1 MQLQIWAK
9 DTNPRLA
16 MGASLYWASYA
27 FRIMNPDPVYQEIVG
42 SNSPLIANLFMTLWV
57 FVTFLVCKR
66 WGVRK
71 PRAPIATVMIVAATL
86 VLIAE
91 VTQIALPLWA
101 ALIIEAFDLFT
112 LGASMIMWGL
122 AFASLEKYLAARNVV
137 VSVLI
142 AAALILVGKAL
153 SAFVPMAWMMCLA
166 TAGSS
171 IVLLGGNLGLQTHK
185 RASRPRPTTKGLVLL
200 ASQRL
205 AYGATLGFF
214 PTAAAALAKGGPDPA
229 LLAFAL
235 AGIALAAIAALR
247 SDDPPCTLL
256 PVLSLGA
263 CGILVL
269 PFLNGGLA
277 CMFPLMLCAIW
288 LAWQTLSAVQ
298 LSELKELYGLSELD
312 ITLIDKIAI
321 AMSVLVGT
329 VTCRAIEGATG
340 MPALPWGTIE
350 TLLPMAYFGLAFMAS
365 FALAQLLSVHQE
377 DSFRG
382 RVAQAAGE
390 FEDRVFASIAA
401 EFGLSA
407 REHEIFAMLAQG
419 HTGPFIAEA
428 TGITLGTTK
437 AHASHIYQKLG
448 VHSKD
453 EMLELVEDRAAR
465 G

>member
-1 MQLQIWAK
+1 MRLKIWAK

-27 FRIMNPDPVYQEIVG
+27 FRIMNPDPVYQEIIG
-42 SNSPLIANLFMTLWV
+42 FNSPLIADLFMTLWV

-71 PRAPIATVMIVAATL
+71 PRVAIAGVMIVAAAL

-91 VTQIALPLWA
+91 VTHAALPLWA
-101 ALIIEAFDLFT
+101 ALLIEALDLFT

-122 AFASLEKYLAARNVV
+122 AFASLEKCLAARNVV

-142 AAALILVGKAL
+142 AAALILAGKAL
-153 SAFVPMAWMMCLA
+153 STFIPMAWMMCLA

-171 IVLLGGNLGLQTHK
+171 FVLLGGNLGLQTHRRTPK
-185 RASRPRPTTKGLVLL
+185 PRPTKGLVLL
-200 ASQRL
+200 CAQRL

-214 PTAAAALAKGGPDPA
+214 PTATAALATGGLDLA
-229 LLAFAL
+229 LFAFSL
-235 AGIALAAIAALR
+235 VVIAVAAIAALR

-263 CGILVL
+263 CGILSL
-269 PFLNGGLA
+269 PFLNGGLT

-288 LAWQTLSAVQ
+288 LSWQTLSAVQ

-321 AMSVLVGT
+321 AVSVLIGT
-329 VTCRAIEGATG
+329 VTCRAIEGVTG
-340 MPALPWGTIE
+340 MPALPWGAIE
-350 TLLPMAYFGLAFMAS
+350 SLLPMAFFGLAFMAS
-365 FALAQLLSVHQE
+365 FSLAQLLSVHQE
-377 DSFRG
+377 DSFKG

-428 TGITLGTTK
+428 TGISLGTTK

-453 EMLELVEDRAAR
+453 EMLELVEDRAAK

>member
-42 SNSPLIANLFMTLWV
+42 FNSPLIADLFMTLGV

-91 VTQIALPLWA
+91 VTHAALPLWA
-101 ALIIEAFDLFT
+101 ALLIEALDLFT

-153 SAFVPMAWMMCLA
+153 SAFVPMAWMMCLT

-205 AYGATLGFF
+205 AYGATLG
-214 PTAAAALAKGGPDPA
+214 
-229 LLAFAL
+229 
-235 AGIALAAIAALR
+235 R
-247 SDDPPCTLL
+247 
-256 PVLSLGA
+256 
-263 CGILVL
+263 
-269 PFLNGGLA
+269 
-277 CMFPLMLCAIW
+277 
-288 LAWQTLSAVQ
+288 Q
-298 LSELKELYGLSELD
+298 
-312 ITLIDKIAI
+312 
-321 AMSVLVGT
+321 
-329 VTCRAIEGATG
+329 
-340 MPALPWGTIE
+340 
-350 TLLPMAYFGLAFMAS
+350 
-365 FALAQLLSVHQE
+365 
-377 DSFRG
+377 
-382 RVAQAAGE
+382 
-390 FEDRVFASIAA
+390 
-401 EFGLSA
+401 
-407 REHEIFAMLAQG
+407 
-419 HTGPFIAEA
+419 
-428 TGITLGTTK
+428 
-437 AHASHIYQKLG
+437 
-448 VHSKD
+448 
-453 EMLELVEDRAAR
+453 
-465 G
+465 

>member
-1 MQLQIWAK
+1 
-9 DTNPRLA
+9 
-16 MGASLYWASYA
+16 
-27 FRIMNPDPVYQEIVG
+27 
-42 SNSPLIANLFMTLWV
+42 
-57 FVTFLVCKR
+57 
-66 WGVRK
+66 
-71 PRAPIATVMIVAATL
+71 
-86 VLIAE
+86 
-91 VTQIALPLWA
+91 
-101 ALIIEAFDLFT
+101 
-112 LGASMIMWGL
+112 
-122 AFASLEKYLAARNVV
+122 
-137 VSVLI
+137 
-142 AAALILVGKAL
+142 
-153 SAFVPMAWMMCLA
+153 MAWMMCLA

-171 IVLLGGNLGLQTHK
+171 IVLLGGNLGLQTHRRTPK
-185 RASRPRPTTKGLVLL
+185 PHPTQGLVRL
-200 ASQRL
+200 AAQRL

-214 PTAAAALAKGGPDPA
+214 PTATAALATGGPDPA
-229 LLAFAL
+229 LFAFSL
-235 AGIALAAIAALR
+235 VVIALAAIAVLR

-329 VTCRAIEGATG
+329 VTCRAIEGVTG
-340 MPALPWGTIE
+340 MPALPWGAIE
-350 TLLPMAYFGLAFMAS
+350 TFLPMAYFGLSFMAS

-377 DSFRG
+377 DSFKG

-390 FEDRVFASIAA
+390 FEDRVFASIAS